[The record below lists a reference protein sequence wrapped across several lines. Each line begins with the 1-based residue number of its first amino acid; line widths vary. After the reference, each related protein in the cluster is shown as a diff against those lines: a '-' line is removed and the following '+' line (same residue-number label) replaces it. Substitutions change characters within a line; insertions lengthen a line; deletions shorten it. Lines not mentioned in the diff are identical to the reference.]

1 MPWVHST
8 EEHADMAIT
17 LGGVALSDH
26 MIWSDR
32 DVSSSIEQSLIRT
45 LGGRAIVY
53 SQQLE
58 KGMPITL
65 EANQDTGWL
74 TYAQVKATRALADV
88 AGAVYTLD
96 FYGTQYDVIFAHH
109 TGEAFNFVPL
119 IYRVVHDDTDYFIGA
134 IRLTTI

>member
-1 MPWVHST
+1 
-8 EEHADMAIT
+8 MAIT
-17 LGGVALSDH
+17 LGGVVLSEH
-26 MIWSDR
+26 MVWSDR
-32 DVSSSIEQSLIRT
+32 DTSSNTEQSLIRT

-53 SQQLE
+53 AQQLE

-65 EANQDTGWL
+65 EATQDTGWL

-88 AGAVYTLD
+88 AGAVYILD

-109 TGEAFNFVPL
+109 VGEAFSFTPL

-134 IRLTTI
+134 IRLITV